1 MKVKGSI
8 ILLLLLNVA
17 VIACSSMSEQLKS
30 KDPSLSSEIA
40 GKWNVIS
47 VNNPS
52 AIEASFILKE
62 NGVVEDP
69 DGWIIQSSMRSDYK
83 KFRWECKERG
93 YVDTYVADK
102 GSYNSSSGRFEYI
115 INDKN
120 INRINSSLIPYR
132 SKIGFISIGW
142 VEWER
147 EDYIVVREKDTS
159 EIINV
164 IKNINSAKNSEWERI
179 DKTSILAIIDF
190 VNKTEQENIKKT
202 AIDSLHNLLDE
213 KIKTYISK
221 KYKPY
226 AYLVDKDIIFED
238 GTKVCKFYEFFKLA
252 VCGINKNSGEKI
264 TMSIESNDRYPNGVT
279 ITTSIDN
286 RTVTAIL
293 KPYKDNVVVMGMDL
307 NGDSRGWQYSFSII
321 AQAWNQYP
329 EISNI
334 DIDLLEK
341 LYISK

>member
-1 MKVKGSI
+1 MKAKGLI
-8 ILLLLLNVA
+8 ILSLLLSVT
-17 VIACSSMSEQLKS
+17 VIGCSSMAERLKS
-30 KDPSLSSEIA
+30 KNPSVYNEIV
-40 GKWNVIS
+40 GKWNVLS
-47 VNNPS
+47 ANNPS
-52 AIEASFILKE
+52 EIKASFVLKE
-62 NGVVEDP
+62 NGVVDDP
-69 DGWIIQSSMRSDYK
+69 DGWIIQSSMRSNYK
-83 KFRWECKERG
+83 NFQWDCNERG
-93 YVDTYVADK
+93 YVDTYVSDEDSFK
-102 GSYNSSSGRFEYI
+102 SYSGGFEYI

-132 SKIGFISIGW
+132 SKIGFISIGC

-213 KIKTYISK
+213 KIKTYISN

-226 AYLVDKDIIFED
+226 ASLVDKDIIFED
-238 GTKVCKFYEFFKLA
+238 GTRVCKFYEFFKLA

-264 TMSIESNDRYPNGVT
+264 TMSIESNDLYPNGVT

-334 DIDLLEK
+334 DVDLLEK
-341 LYISK
+341 L